1 MAVKD
6 FDQIYS
12 SLSADEKKILDNLF
26 AKEPELKGGWLRQ
39 DDYSRK
45 QNELKSKQTEY
56 EEAVTY
62 KAKMEPWA
70 GKVYSTL
77 EGAAEKGWFDLETG
91 EEHFTDKY
99 TELEQQLEAARLGGD
114 MDPKQLDDLVTAK
127 VKAIASAAGG
137 GLTKE
142 EVTALYQAESKK
154 LVEAGFAEREAKFN
168 AETIPFVAGFS
179 AGVAVLASRYEQE
192 SGEKWNPEK
201 QKELFALMSTEQNFD
216 ALKVE
221 DKFMAPIRE
230 KKKSEA
236 DIEKRAQERADA
248 ILKERGISTGMPGGG
263 GERFIP
269 QPPGGDAKGLLQKA
283 LDDSAGGDNGPKDVR
298 DLVQAAVVEGATE
311 LITAGKF

>member
-12 SLSADEKKILDNLF
+12 GLSADEKKLIDNLF

-56 EEAVTY
+56 EEAVAY
-62 KAKMEPWA
+62 KTKMEPWA

-77 EGAAEKGWFDLETG
+77 ESAAEKGWFDLESG

-99 TELEQQLEAARLGGD
+99 TELEQQLEAAKLGGD

-127 VKAIASAAGG
+127 VKEIAKNAG
-137 GLTKE
+137 GLTRE
-142 EVTALYQAESKK
+142 EVTALYAAESRK
-154 LVEAGFAEREAKFN
+154 LVEAGFTEREAKFN
-168 AETIPFVAGFS
+168 SETIPFVAGFS

-248 ILKERGISTGMPGGG
+248 ILKERGISSGMPGGG
-263 GERFIP
+263 NERFIP
-269 QPPGGDAKGLLQKA
+269 QTPAENPIGLLQNAMAESADKA
-283 LDDSAGGDNGPKDVR
+283 PVDVR
-298 DLVQAAVVEGATE
+298 DSVLAGVIEGARE
-311 LITAGKF
+311 LVEAGK